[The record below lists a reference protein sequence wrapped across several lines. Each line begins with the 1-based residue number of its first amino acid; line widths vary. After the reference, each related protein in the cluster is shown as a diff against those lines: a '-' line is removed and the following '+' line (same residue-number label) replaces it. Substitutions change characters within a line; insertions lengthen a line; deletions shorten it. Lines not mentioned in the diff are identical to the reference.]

1 MGWSGGTY
9 RKGNYASN
17 GWTGDASLGIGIE
30 ASRHDDQ
37 DDDFETGINTCLT
50 KDGTNTATGNLPMGG
65 FKHLNIANATAR
77 NHYAAAGQV
86 QDSAF
91 IWCGT
96 SAGTANAQTLAPTP
110 AITAYAAG
118 QVFRFIAGFTP
129 TSTLTIAVSG
139 LAAKSVLAEQL
150 GEALGSIAF
159 YAGMICDVIYNGTS
173 FVLRNGFGSNIQL
186 ASFSADA
193 SSRFLQFFK
202 SRGTS
207 YPTSTIVA
215 ADDAFGV
222 INFWGANGTGY
233 DRAAFIA
240 AFVDGT
246 PGASNDMPSRIT
258 FATAPDGS
266 ATAVERMRLKSTGQL
281 IIGQTT
287 TAFTEEILA
296 AGTGTGGQ
304 IVSVNGGS
312 SGTGGG
318 GNLTIRN
325 GATAILAIGGR
336 SAINGGAYDAT
347 PQLYFNATPKVQ
359 GISSGV
365 GDRFMKW
372 STTTNAWTYD
382 TSSARFKENI
392 ADLHYGLETVKQLR
406 SREFD
411 YLGEDARRDIGFI
424 AEEVVNVVP
433 EIVGLD
439 LEGKP
444 EAVMYDRLTSLLCK
458 AIQELAAKVEALEA
472 KVK

>member
-37 DDDFETGINTCLT
+37 DTDFETGINTCLT
-50 KDGTNTATGNLPMGG
+50 KDGQNTATTNLPMGG

-96 SAGTANAQTLAPTP
+96 SAGSANAQTLSPTP
-110 AITAYAAG
+110 VITAYAAG

-129 TSTLTIAVSG
+129 TAAPTLAVSG
-139 LAAKSVLAEQL
+139 LAAKNIINDQVGIAQ
-150 GEALGSIAF
+150 GALAF
-159 YAGMICDVIYNGTS
+159 YAGQVCEVIYDGTS
-173 FVLRNGFGSNIQL
+173 FILRNGAGSNIL
-186 ASFSADA
+186 LGNFDNANNGRAINFY
-193 SSRFLQFFK
+193 K
-202 SRGTS
+202 SRATS
-207 YPTSTIVA
+207 YPTNVIVQNG
-215 ADDAFGV
+215 DNIGV
-222 INFWGANGTGY
+222 INFNGANGTGY
-233 DRAAFIA
+233 DRASFIA
-240 AFVDGT
+240 GLIDGT
-246 PGASNDMPSRIT
+246 PGASSDMPGGIIFGT
-258 FATAPDGS
+258 TPEGS
-266 ATAVERMRLKSTGQL
+266 ATTVERMRLKSTGQL

-287 TAFTEEILA
+287 AANTEEIIA
-296 AGTGTGGQ
+296 AGTGTGQQ
-304 IVSVNGGS
+304 IIAINGGS
-312 SGTGGG
+312 SGTNAG

-325 GATAILAIGGR
+325 GATSIIAIGGR
-336 SAINGGAYDAT
+336 SAVVGGAYDAT
-347 PQLYFNATPKVQ
+347 PQLYFNATPKVL
-359 GISSGV
+359 GITSGV

-372 STTTNAWTYD
+372 STTTTSWTYD
-382 TSSARFKENI
+382 TSSERFKENI
-392 ADLHYGLETVKQLR
+392 KDLHYGLETLKQLR

-411 YLGEDARRDIGFI
+411 YKGEAARHDIGFI
-424 AEEVVNVVP
+424 AEEVVKVVP
-433 EIVGLD
+433 EVVGLD

-472 KVK
+472 KLK

>member
-37 DDDFETGINTCLT
+37 DDDFETGINSCLT
-50 KDGTNTATGNLPMGG
+50 KDGQNTATANLPMGG

-96 SAGTANAQTLAPTP
+96 SAGSANAQTLSPTP

-129 TSTLTIAVSG
+129 TASLTIAVSG
-139 LAAKSVLAEQL
+139 LTAKNVIDEQTGAQVGALATYSGQICEIIYDGTAFRL
-150 GEALGSIAF
+150 RNALGSNVNLANYDNANNGRALSF
-159 YAGMICDVIYNGTS
+159 Y
-173 FVLRNGFGSNIQL
+173 
-186 ASFSADA
+186 
-193 SSRFLQFFK
+193 K
-202 SRGTS
+202 SRGAA
-207 YPTSTIVA
+207 YPTNVIVQSG
-215 ADDAFGV
+215 DNIGV
-222 INFWGANGTGY
+222 INFLGANGTGY
-233 DRAAFIA
+233 DRASYIA
-240 AFVDGT
+240 GLIDGT
-246 PGASNDMPSRIT
+246 PGASSDMPGGIVFGT
-258 FATAPDGS
+258 TPDGS

-281 IIGQTT
+281 LVGQTT
-287 TAFTEEILA
+287 AASAEEIVA
-296 AGTGTGGQ
+296 AGTGTGQQ
-304 IVSVNGGS
+304 ILSINGGS
-312 SGTGGG
+312 SGTSGG

-325 GATAILAIGGR
+325 GATAIMAIGGR
-336 SAINGGAYDAT
+336 SAILGGAYDAT

-359 GISSGV
+359 GITSAV

-372 STTTNAWTYD
+372 SLSTNAWTYD
-382 TSSARFKENI
+382 ASSARYKDNI
-392 ADLHYGLETVKQLR
+392 TDLHYGLNTVLALR

-411 YLGEDARRDIGFI
+411 YKFENYKHDIGFI
-424 AEEVVNVVP
+424 AEEVVKVVP
-433 EIVGLD
+433 EVVGLD

-472 KVK
+472 KLK